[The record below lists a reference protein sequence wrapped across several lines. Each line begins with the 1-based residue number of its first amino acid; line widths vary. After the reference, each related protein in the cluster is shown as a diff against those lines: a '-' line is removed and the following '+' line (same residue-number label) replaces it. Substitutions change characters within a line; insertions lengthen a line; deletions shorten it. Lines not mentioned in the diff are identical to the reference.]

1 MHARSPISAA
11 KTASSVNGAAPALR
25 GGAASET
32 RRVRLALALSLG
44 LAAVA
49 GTASALDKGA
59 RAPELG
65 GKDLTGKTVSLA
77 SLAGKVVI
85 VDFWATWCA
94 PCKEEMPVLERLYQ
108 KYKGRGLVVVGVS
121 VDEEAGNVAP
131 FIKKMK
137 VSFPIVHD
145 QGHKI
150 ADRFKPPKM
159 PSSYI
164 IDRKGIVRYIHEGF
178 HAKDAAVMEAEI
190 NALLK

>member
-1 MHARSPISAA
+1 MDQSSPISVM
-11 KTASSVNGAAPALR
+11 KTAGSAA
-25 GGAASET
+25 
-32 RRVRLALALSLG
+32 RRFRLVLALSLG
-44 LAAVA
+44 LAALLALVA

-59 RAPELG
+59 RSPELG
-65 GKDLTGKTVSLA
+65 AKDLTGKPVTLST
-77 SLAGKVVI
+77 LAGKVVI

-108 KYKGRGLVVVGVS
+108 KYRGRGLVIVGVS
-121 VDEEAGNVAP
+121 VDEEGGNVAP

-159 PSSYI
+159 PSSYV

-178 HAKDAAVMEAEI
+178 HAKDAAALDAEI